1 MRHPDGKLP
10 PESLPEFE
18 HIKQYWDKDHGSFA
32 AKILP
37 GEYYV
42 TVENEVIVTVLGS
55 CISACIRDPVFGV
68 GGMNHFMLPEGDQ
81 DMISQGATAATRYG
95 NHAME
100 QLINDILKHGGS
112 RKNLEVKIFGG
123 GQVLAQMTDVG
134 DKNIRFITEYIAT
147 EGLRLVASDV
157 GNIYPRKVY
166 YFPLSGKVR
175 MKKLR
180 SAHNSTVIEREESYR
195 QNITCQP
202 VTGEVELF

>member
-1 MRHPDGKLP
+1 MRHPDGESP
-10 PESLPEFE
+10 PESLPGFE
-18 HIKQYWDKDHGSFA
+18 HIKQYWDKDHGIFA

-81 DMISQGATAATRYG
+81 DMIAQGATAATRYG

-134 DKNIRFITEYIAT
+134 DKNIQFVKEYIAT
-147 EGLRLVASDV
+147 ERLKLVASDV

-175 MKKLR
+175 VKKLR
-180 SAHNSTVIEREESYR
+180 SAHNNTVIEREENYR

-202 VTGEVELF
+202 VTSEVELF

>member
-1 MRHPDGKLP
+1 MHHPDGKLP
-10 PESLPEFE
+10 PEPLPEFE
-18 HIKQYWDKDHGSFA
+18 HIKQYWDKGHDIFA

-81 DMISQGATAATRYG
+81 EMIAQGATAATRYG

-100 QLINDILKHGGS
+100 QLINDVLKHGGL
-112 RKNLEVKIFGG
+112 RKNLEIKIFGG
-123 GQVLAQMTDVG
+123 GKVLAHMTNVG
-134 DKNIRFITEYIAT
+134 DKNIKFIEEYIAT
-147 EGLRLVASDV
+147 EGLKLVASDV

-180 SAHNSTVIEREESYR
+180 SVHNNTVVEREESYR
-195 QNITCQP
+195 QNITHQP
-202 VTGEVELF
+202 VGGEVELF